1 MNLSINHNTKRNFIS
16 LQPESTKHK
25 TLVFWNTEMEPTQIN
40 CIFAQELHTSILPYY
55 KYAKHRQTL
64 TK

>member
-16 LQPESTKHK
+16 LQHESTKHK
-25 TLVFWNTEMEPTQIN
+25 TLFWNTAMEPTQISY
-40 CIFAQELHTSILPYY
+40 IFAQELHTSILPYY